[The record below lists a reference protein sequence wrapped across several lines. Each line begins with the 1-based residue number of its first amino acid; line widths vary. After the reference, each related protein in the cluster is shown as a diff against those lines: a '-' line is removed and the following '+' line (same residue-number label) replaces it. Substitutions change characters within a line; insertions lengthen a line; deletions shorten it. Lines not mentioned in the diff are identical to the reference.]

1 MGKYIAQR
9 LAMMIIVIL
18 GISFIVFTIMN
29 LTPGNPA
36 QIILGQ
42 SAPPEQV
49 ARLEEE
55 LGLNNPFFVRYFDY
69 IKDMLH
75 GDFGESYNTG
85 LPVFQEIFARFPATL
100 QLSAIAMFFAA
111 LVGIPVGV
119 ISAVRQYSFT
129 DAVSTTLALLFAS
142 VPSFV
147 LGLILMLVFCLHLR
161 WFPATGL
168 NGLTSYIL
176 PAVTL
181 STATMAT
188 LVRMTRSTML
198 EVLKQDY
205 IRTARAKGV
214 DEKTVVL
221 KHSLRNALLP
231 IIPVIGVDFG
241 YLLGGA
247 VVIESVFSISGLG
260 SLLITG
266 IRMKDT
272 PTVMAAI
279 MFVTLAYSLV
289 NLAVDIIYAFIDP
302 RIKSQYERG

>member
-1 MGKYIAQR
+1 
-9 LAMMIIVIL
+9 MMVIVVL

-29 LTPGNPA
+29 LTPGNTA
-36 QIILGQ
+36 YMILGQ
-42 SAPPEQV
+42 SARPEQV
-49 ARLEEE
+49 AKLEEE
-55 LGLNNPFFVRYFDY
+55 LGLNDPFFVRYFDY
-69 IKDMLH
+69 IAGIFH

-85 LPVFQEIFARFPATL
+85 LPVFQEIFGRFPSTL
-100 QLSAIAMFFAA
+100 KLSAVAMFFAA
-111 LVGIPVGV
+111 LIGIPVGV

-129 DAVSTTLALLFAS
+129 DGVSTTMALLFAS
-142 VPSFV
+142 IPSFV
-147 LGLILMLVFCLHLR
+147 LGLILMLVFSLHLR
-161 WFPATGL
+161 MLPATGL
-168 NGLTSYIL
+168 ASLKSYIL

-205 IRTARAKGV
+205 IRTARSKGV

-231 IIPVIGVDFG
+231 IVTVIGVDFG
-241 YLLGGA
+241 YLLGGT
-247 VVIESVFSISGLG
+247 VVIESVFSINGLG
-260 SLLITG
+260 TLLITG

>member
-1 MGKYIAQR
+1 MFR
-9 LAMMIIVIL
+9 
-18 GISFIVFTIMN
+18 
-29 LTPGNPA
+29 
-36 QIILGQ
+36 
-42 SAPPEQV
+42 
-49 ARLEEE
+49 
-55 LGLNNPFFVRYFDY
+55 
-69 IKDMLH
+69 

-85 LPVFQEIFARFPATL
+85 LPVFSEIFARFPATL
-100 QLSAIAMFFAA
+100 ELSAIAMFIAA
-111 LVGIPVGV
+111 LIGIPVGV

-142 VPSFV
+142 IPSFV
-147 LGLILMLVFCLHLR
+147 LGLVLMLVFSLHLG
-161 WFPATGL
+161 WLPATGL
-168 NGLTSYIL
+168 SSIKSYIL
-176 PAVTL
+176 PALTL

-231 IIPVIGVDFG
+231 IITVIGVDFG

-289 NLAVDIIYAFIDP
+289 NLAVDIIYAYIDP
-302 RIKSQYERG
+302 RIRSQYERG